1 LIIGASGQLGN
12 DLMRTFAEDKPV
24 GVDHALVDIEAPSA
38 FAKMLVHHRPE
49 LVINTAA
56 FHNVELCETRPDR
69 AMAVNALAVDQL
81 AAQCAA
87 AGVAFAHI
95 STDFVFDGSLTRPYR
110 EDDAPN
116 PLSVYGTSKYAG
128 ERLLQRHGERFFIF
142 RTCGLYGIRGSS
154 TKGYT
159 FIDRILTQAAEGRPL
174 RVVGDV
180 TCSPSYTLHIASA
193 IRQIV
198 GQERYGVYHVTNA
211 GACTWYEFARE
222 ILRQA
227 DLRTE
232 LTKTTAD
239 AFPSLARR
247 PAYSALAS
255 AKLAELQIPAP
266 PSWQAGIE
274 AYLAERTATQATVPA

>member
-1 LIIGASGQLGN
+1 
-12 DLMRTFAEDKPV
+12 MV
-24 GVDHALVDIEAPSA
+24 GVDHALVDIEAPA
-38 FAKMLVHHRPE
+38 AVAKELVHHRPE

-69 AMAVNALAVDQL
+69 ALAVNALAVDQL

-87 AGVAFAHI
+87 AGIAFAQI
-95 STDFVFDGSLTRPYR
+95 STDYVFDGVLSRPYD

-116 PLSVYGTSKYAG
+116 PLSAYGISKFAG
-128 ERLLQRHGERFFIF
+128 ESLLQRHGERFFIF

-174 RVVGDV
+174 RIVDDV
-180 TCSPSYTLHIASA
+180 TSSPSYTLHVAEG
-193 IRQIV
+193 IRDIV
-198 GQERYGVYHVTNA
+198 RAARFGVYHVANS

-227 DLRTE
+227 NATAD
-232 LTKTTAD
+232 LTKTTAA
-239 AFPSLARR
+239 AFPALARR
-247 PAYSALAS
+247 PKYSALAS
-255 AKLAELQIPAP
+255 ARLAGLNLAP
-266 PSWQAGIE
+266 LPPWQAGVE
-274 AYLAERTATQATVPA
+274 AYLAERGGVKAPAPA